1 MKHRLNLRWY
11 FGLVRPAALALAAT
25 LAAAPA
31 TAAITF
37 VSSSTPALSSSAVT
51 SITLTA
57 PSAIVAGD
65 VLVAWMATNSST
77 QPDVKTAPAGWTGSE
92 DSTAAS
98 SLGIALYYRV
108 VTSADVAGT
117 TTYIWTLNVSA
128 PVAATIMAFRGVL
141 TSAPVVAFGDT
152 INANGI
158 SHVAPTITPGVTNTM
173 LVTAFAINNGN
184 TDTMSVPA
192 GMTQVFQGATGNG
205 SSGLLIETFYQALS
219 AATATGTRTTNSGSS
234 LSAAAIGASIALQPG
249 AASVPDHYAVSTAAT
264 AVNCAPAPVT
274 ITAHTSAHAAL
285 ATSDS
290 VALGTSTAHGDWTLT
305 TGSGAFAAGASNSGA
320 ATYTYAAADNGA
332 AVFALRDTFAEAVTI
347 NVTDGSVTA
356 KSGTATAAEDSPLT
370 FVASGF
376 IITNGSNVA
385 SAIATQDAGVAS
397 TISLALQAVRTDTK
411 TGACTSVFASGTSVT
426 IGLAYQCNN
435 PSVCVAGQTFTITNN
450 GTTTAL
456 ASNPNSSLTNYTQV
470 PLRFSTANAE
480 ALVSVKYSDAGQV
493 TLAEKY
499 AIPLANGAASGNTML
514 GAGQFVVQPY
524 TLQLSAIMNGSNVA
538 NPAASTATG
547 AVFTGAGQ
555 SFKAT
560 VTATN
565 FLGAATPNFG
575 QETSP
580 ASVTLTP
587 ALVLPASG
595 NDPAIGGSFGT
606 YTGGVASGTAFSWPE
621 VGIITITPAVTSYL
635 GSGIV
640 PGSTTG
646 NVGRFVPNNFAVA
659 QNAPVFATGCAAG
672 NFTYIGQPFTYSIAP
687 VLTVT
692 AQALGGATTQNYSGS
707 LFRLTN
713 ASLTGRA
720 YTPTPASPALTLTG
734 LPATTVDPAIVSLG
748 SGQGTLTF
756 SAGTGISFTRGSAI
770 APLTA
775 NVALSINV
783 IDLDAVSATTNPIT
797 VGAGTGIL
805 FSTSAVQYYGRLAL
819 RSALGSEL
827 LDLPVSLTTQ
837 YYLNGTQGFTPNT
850 ADACSAA
857 PAIAFS
863 NYLLNLSVGETC
875 VRDSG
880 SPGVSGAGC
889 AAVSATPY
897 AATAVGGGFNLVLAA
912 PGSGNNGALTLTA
925 TPPLWLQ
932 YVWNASSGLNSA
944 PLGNATFGGFAGPAS
959 RIYQLEVY

>member
-1 MKHRLNLRWY
+1 MMPRSNIRCCCS
-11 FGLVRPAALALAAT
+11 LVLSASLALAAVP
-25 LAAAPA
+25 AA
-31 TAAITF
+31 AAITF
-37 VSSSTPALSSSAVT
+37 ISSSTPTLSSTAVS

-57 PSAIVAGD
+57 PSAIATGD
-65 VLVAWMATNSST
+65 ILLAWMATNSST
-77 QPDVKTAPAGWTGSE
+77 QPDVKTAPSGWTGGEEHS
-92 DSTAAS
+92 APV
-98 SLGIALYYRV
+98 SLGVALYYHV
-108 VTSADVAGT
+108 ATSADVAGT
-117 TTYIWTLNVSA
+117 TTYNFTLNASA
-128 PVAATIMAFRGVL
+128 PVAATLMAFRGVL
-141 TSAPVVAFGDT
+141 TSSPVVASGYLIDPST
-152 INANGI
+152 I
-158 SHVAPTITPGVTNTM
+158 SHDAPSITPGVANTM
-173 LVTAFAINNGN
+173 LVAVYGVNNGN
-184 TDTMSVPA
+184 SDTMSVPA

-205 SSGLLIETFYQALS
+205 SSGLEIESFYQTLS
-219 AATATGTRTTNSGSS
+219 AATATGTRTTTSGAS
-234 LSAAAIGASIALQPG
+234 LSAAAIGGLFALQPG
-249 AASVPDHYAVSTAAT
+249 AATVPDHYAVSTAGT

-274 ITAHTSAHAAL
+274 ITAHTSTHAAL

-290 VALGTSTAHGDWTLT
+290 IALGTSTGHGDWTLT
-305 TGSGAFAAGASNSGA
+305 TGGGAFVAGTSNTGA
-320 ATYTYAAADNGA
+320 ATYTYVTADNGA

-385 SAIATQDAGVAS
+385 SAIGTQDAGVAS
-397 TISLALQAVRTDTK
+397 TQSLALQAVRTDTK
-411 TGACTSVFASGTSVT
+411 TGACATVFSSGTSVN

-435 PSVCVAGQTFTITNN
+435 PTTCVAGQTFSITNN

-456 ASNPNSSLTNYTQV
+456 ASNPNSGIAAYTTV

-480 ALVSVKYSDAGQV
+480 ALISVNYSDVGQI

-514 GAGQFVVQPY
+514 GAGQYVVQPY
-524 TLQLSAIMNGSNVA
+524 TLQLSAILNGANVA
-538 NPAASTATG
+538 NPAASTASGT
-547 AVFTGAGQ
+547 VFTGAGQ

-560 VTATN
+560 VTSRN
-565 FLGAATPNFG
+565 FAGAATPNFG

-580 ASVTLTP
+580 AVVTLTP

-595 NDPAIGGSFGT
+595 NDPAIGGSFGA
-606 YTGGVASGTAFSWPE
+606 YTAGAANGTSFSWPE
-621 VGIITITPAVTSYL
+621 AGIMTITPAVTSYL

-640 PGSTTG
+640 PGTTTG
-646 NVGRFVPNNFAVA
+646 NVGRFIPNNFTVS
-659 QNAPVFATGCAAG
+659 QNTPVFATGCAAG
-672 NFTYIGQPFTYSIAP
+672 NFTYIGQPFAYSIAP

-692 AQALGGATTQNYSGS
+692 AKALGGTTTQNYSGS

-713 ASLTGRA
+713 ASLTGRT

-734 LPATTVDPAIVSLG
+734 LPATTVDPTIVSLG
-748 SGQGTLTF
+748 GGLGTLTF
-756 SAGTGISFTRGSAI
+756 NAGTGISFTRGSAI

-783 IDLDAVSATTNPIT
+783 IDLDAVSATANPVT
-797 VGAGTGIL
+797 FGAGTGIL

-819 RSALGSEL
+819 RDALGSEL
-827 LDLPVSLTTQ
+827 LDLPVALTTQ
-837 YYLNGTQGFTPNT
+837 YYLSATQGFTPNT
-850 ADACSAA
+850 ADACSTA

-863 NYLLNLSVGETC
+863 NYLVNLSIGETC

-897 AATAVGGGFNLVLAA
+897 AAVAVAGGFNLVLAA
-912 PGSGNNGALTLTA
+912 PGSGNNGAVTVTA

-932 YVWNASSGLNSA
+932 YLWNAGSGLNSA
-944 PLGNATFGGFAGPAS
+944 PAGIATFGEFPGPVS
-959 RIYQLEVY
+959 RIYQREVY